1 MSEEE
6 VRKIKD
12 TMEWVELVKKAI
24 KLGLSK
30 EEVRNF
36 IRVHGGDSN

>member
-1 MSEEE
+1 MSEKE
-6 VRKIKD
+6 VRKIKE
-12 TMEWVELVKKAI
+12 TMEWVELVKEAM

-36 IRVHGGDSN
+36 IRVHGGEK